1 MAEEVKAPDQNAT
14 KSSIKFH
21 EDDDDPRCR
30 TCELSTRH
38 SSLLFAA
45 KSRHMLGRGGRP
57 NQINGDGLPLLQ
69 NSLEH
74 EEDSENTLFSI
85 EDDDDDV
92 PETSALEDSHPR
104 SKPDHSVR
112 FQDQVQVIAPPL
124 RSTIES
130 REAGASFTF
139 VLV

>member
-1 MAEEVKAPDQNAT
+1 
-14 KSSIKFH
+14 
-21 EDDDDPRCR
+21 
-30 TCELSTRH
+30 
-38 SSLLFAA
+38 
-45 KSRHMLGRGGRP
+45 MLGRGGRQ
-57 NQINGDGLPLLQ
+57 NGQINGDGLPLLQ
-69 NSLEH
+69 NSHEH

-92 PETSALEDSHPR
+92 PETSALGDSHPR

-139 VLV
+139 VFVWSLKLIPSFRIRT